1 MEPCR
6 GSSQPHRNRHAA
18 QSSIRF
24 ITDLTSSILHI
35 GLRSTREIAAL
46 AQSGTCGY
54 SQTAM
59 IPARQNGANSTG
71 IVAIHQPNFFP
82 WLGYFDKIARSDV
95 FVFLDGVSYPKN
107 SWVNRVRLNIQ
118 REARWTTCPVRRAT
132 MQGPIANV
140 VIDDGKP
147 WREKLLKT
155 LDANYRR
162 AVHFDQAMLVLEP
175 LIRSAEP
182 QLANFNIA
190 AIVAISSALGIE
202 TKFVRQT
209 ELAHAGT
216 ANDLLVS
223 LVRAVGGT
231 CYLVG
236 GGADGY
242 HDDATFCAAALPVCP
257 QSFEQKPYGSPER
270 FLPGLSIIDYLM
282 HDGRSIQSR

>member
-1 MEPCR
+1 M
-6 GSSQPHRNRHAA
+6 GG
-18 QSSIRF
+18 
-24 ITDLTSSILHI
+24 T
-35 GLRSTREIAAL
+35 AL
-46 AQSGTCGY
+46 AQCWACGY
-54 SQTAM
+54 SHTTM
-59 IPARQNGANSTG
+59 ISVRQNGAKPAR

-107 SWVNRVRLNIQ
+107 SWVNRVRLDIQ
-118 REARWTTCPVRRAT
+118 GEARWTTCPVRHAS

-140 VIDDGKP
+140 VIDDGKH

-162 AVHFDQAMLVLEP
+162 AVHFDQAMVVLEP
-175 LIRSAEP
+175 LIRSAES
-182 QLANFNIA
+182 QLANFNIG
-190 AIVAISSALGIE
+190 AITAISAALGLE
-202 TKFVRQT
+202 TRFVRQT
-209 ELAHAGT
+209 ELSHSGT

-223 LVRAVGGT
+223 LVRAVSGT

-242 HDDATFCAAALPVCP
+242 HDDATFRAAGLQLAL

-282 HDGRSIQSR
+282 HDGVFHNPAEIRERQI

>member
-1 MEPCR
+1 MI
-6 GSSQPHRNRHAA
+6 
-18 QSSIRF
+18 SI
-24 ITDLTSSILHI
+24 
-35 GLRSTREIAAL
+35 
-46 AQSGTCGY
+46 
-54 SQTAM
+54 
-59 IPARQNGANSTG
+59 RQNGAISARV
-71 IVAIHQPNFFP
+71 VAIHQPNFFP
-82 WLGYFDKIARSDV
+82 WLGYFDKIALSDV

-118 REARWTTCPVRRAT
+118 GEARWTTCPVRHAS
-132 MQGPIANV
+132 MKGPISDV
-140 VIDDGKP
+140 VIDNSHH

-162 AVHFDQAMLVLEP
+162 AVHFDQAMVVLEP
-175 LIRSAEP
+175 LIRSEEA
-182 QLANFNIA
+182 QLANFNIE
-190 AIVAISSALGIE
+190 AIRAISAAVGIQ

-209 ELAHAGT
+209 ELSHAGT

-242 HDDATFCAAALPVCP
+242 HDDSTFGAAGLQVRS
-257 QSFEQKPYGSPER
+257 QSFEQNLYGPPDR

-282 HDGRSIQSR
+282 HDGRSLQSR

>member
-1 MEPCR
+1 M
-6 GSSQPHRNRHAA
+6 
-18 QSSIRF
+18 
-24 ITDLTSSILHI
+24 
-35 GLRSTREIAAL
+35 AAL
-46 AQSGTCGY
+46 AQFRACGY
-54 SQTAM
+54 SQVAM
-59 IPARQNGANSTG
+59 ISARQNGANSAG

-140 VIDDGKP
+140 VIDDGKH

-182 QLANFNIA
+182 QLANFNITT
-190 AIVAISSALGIE
+190 IMAISAVLGIK

-209 ELAHAGT
+209 ELDHAGT

-242 HDDATFCAAALPVCP
+242 HDDATFSAAGLKVCE
-257 QSFEQKPYGSPER
+257 QSFEQTPYGSPDR

-282 HDGRSIQSR
+282 HDGRPLQSR

>member
-1 MEPCR
+1 MI
-6 GSSQPHRNRHAA
+6 SSHQN
-18 QSSIRF
+18 
-24 ITDLTSSILHI
+24 ITDT
-35 GLRSTREIAAL
+35 
-46 AQSGTCGY
+46 
-54 SQTAM
+54 
-59 IPARQNGANSTG
+59 TG
-71 IVAIHQPNFFP
+71 VVAIHQPNFFP

-118 REARWTTCPVRRAT
+118 REARWTICPLRRAT
-132 MQGPIANV
+132 TQGPIANV
-140 VIDDGKP
+140 VIDDGKH

-155 LDANYRR
+155 LRANYRR
-162 AVHFDQAMLVLEP
+162 AVRFDQAMLVLEP
-175 LIRSAEP
+175 LIQREEP
-182 QLANFNIA
+182 RLANFNIA
-190 AIVAISSALGIE
+190 AIMAISAALGID

-209 ELAHAGT
+209 ELSHAGT

-242 HDDATFCAAALPVCP
+242 HDDAPFGAAGLQVRP
-257 QSFEQKPYGSPER
+257 QSFEQKPYGSPDR

>member
-1 MEPCR
+1 M
-6 GSSQPHRNRHAA
+6 
-18 QSSIRF
+18 
-24 ITDLTSSILHI
+24 
-35 GLRSTREIAAL
+35 L
-46 AQSGTCGY
+46 AQSGSCGY

-59 IPARQNGANSTG
+59 KCARQNEANSTG

-118 REARWTTCPVRRAT
+118 REARWITCPVRRAT

-140 VIDDGKP
+140 VIDDGNH
-147 WREKLLKT
+147 WRQKLLKT
-155 LDANYRR
+155 LNANYRR
-162 AVHFDQAMLVLEP
+162 AVHFDQAMLLLEP

-190 AIVAISSALGIE
+190 AIVKISAALGIE

-209 ELAHAGT
+209 ELAHTGT
-216 ANDLLVS
+216 SNDLIVS
-223 LVRAVGGT
+223 LVKAVGGT
-231 CYLVG
+231 CYLLG

-242 HDDATFCAAALPVCP
+242 HDEATFGAAGLHVCP
-257 QSFEQKPYGSPER
+257 QSFEHQPYGSPDR

-282 HDGRSIQSR
+282 HDGRPLQSR